1 MPCVLTLLQHD
12 PPLKSCPH
20 RIEVIVFRLLSVTL
34 SPFLHMQVRCSL
46 LEPFLATVVTAVARR
61 FTHSVDIGSYPYV
74 SSPQSNDALER
85 DVKTI
90 ITAEGHDV
98 KQVEEAVALL
108 LESVPPHSILS
119 IERHS
124 TLPTQ

>member
-1 MPCVLTLLQHD
+1 
-12 PPLKSCPH
+12 
-20 RIEVIVFRLLSVTL
+20 
-34 SPFLHMQVRCSL
+34 MQVRCSL
-46 LEPFLATVVTAVARR
+46 LEPFLATAVAAVATR
-61 FTHSVDIGSYPYV
+61 FADSVDIGSYPYV
-74 SSPQSNDALER
+74 SSPQSNDALEG